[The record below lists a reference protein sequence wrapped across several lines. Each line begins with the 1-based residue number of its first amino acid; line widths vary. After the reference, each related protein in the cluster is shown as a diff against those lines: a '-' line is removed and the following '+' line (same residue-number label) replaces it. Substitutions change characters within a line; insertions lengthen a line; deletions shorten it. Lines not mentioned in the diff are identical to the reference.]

1 MVYIDEAHYD
11 YDQYHNVDKIIRFLP
26 LSIGRDRTI
35 CVDLIAGL
43 REYDLQEVKDEDG
56 KVQKLVGENN
66 TARVEITKAFLD
78 NNEAQVTVSSLDD
91 VTKEYT
97 FATFTTATTSKND
110 RIIAKFFGLHINED
124 GTVDVIKQTIA
135 NHDEKVDYPIIDQ
148 YYLSHLTY
156 DEKMMGAMSLTY
168 DKGMD
173 LEEYW
178 KALHKSP
185 LLPIASQEIKATCTG
200 QSRKHI
206 LEPTSCEYDVTVNKN
221 TTFSISTYSKDAL
234 HDLNELTFA
243 DKPVIYYK

>member
-1 MVYIDEAHYD
+1 MVYIDEGHYD
-11 YDQYHNVDKIIRFLP
+11 YDQYHNVDKIIHFLP

-43 REYDLQEVKDEDG
+43 RGYDLQEVKNEEG

-78 NNEAQVTVSSLDD
+78 NNEIQVAVSSLDD

-97 FATFTTATTSKND
+97 FATFTTATTSKNN
-110 RIIAKFFGLHINED
+110 RIIAKFFGLQTNED

-135 NHDEKVDYPIIDQ
+135 NHDEMVDYPIIDQ
-148 YYLSHLTY
+148 YYLSHQTY

-168 DKGMD
+168 DEKMD
-173 LEEYW
+173 LEDYL
-178 KALHKSP
+178 KSLRKSP
-185 LLPIASQEIKATCTG
+185 LLPMASQEVKATCTN
-200 QSRKHI
+200 QSRKNI
-206 LEPTSCEYDVTVNKN
+206 LEPTSCEYDVTVDKE
-221 TTFSISTYSKDAL
+221 TTFSMSTYSKDAL
-234 HDLNELTFA
+234 HDLNELVFS